1 MQLFSTE
8 QKRLEINVNSVQGSK
23 FGCPDRFSDH
33 IVVLP
38 FNFYGEMKMATL
50 ATLKFTDAKKPKAP
64 SPALSRRHK
73 LSAKLADQVSIA
85 RAQAEGRSFEITR
98 SKRIRDEEG
107 NINTVS
113 VPKRTKPW
121 WFTADSGGL
130 CVSVYYGSRVLELAK
145 GKTAV
150 EANDLAEVAEI
161 LGLFKAE
168 VDKGS
173 FDAAIELASG
183 NLRKNFKKRTA

>member
-1 MQLFSTE
+1 
-8 QKRLEINVNSVQGSK
+8 
-23 FGCPDRFSDH
+23 
-33 IVVLP
+33 
-38 FNFYGEMKMATL
+38 MATL
-50 ATLKFTDAKKPKAP
+50 ATLKFTDAKKPKAA
-64 SPALSRRHK
+64 SPALGRRHK
-73 LSAKLADQVSIA
+73 LSAKLAEQLAIA
-85 RAQAEGRSFEITR
+85 QAQAEGRTHQVTR

-107 NINTVS
+107 NVTTVS

-121 WFTADSGGL
+121 WFTADSGRL
-130 CVSVYYGSRVLELAK
+130 CVSAYYGSRVLELAK

-150 EANDLAEVAEI
+150 EAADLDEVVDI

-183 NLRKNFKKRTA
+183 NLRKNFKKRAA